1 MKRLA
6 SILIAIFCVLGIQAQ
21 YDRQQILKVYNWDE
35 YIGEGV
41 IEKFEK
47 WYKDVTGNT
56 IKVEYI
62 TYDYP
67 EECFDQMLK
76 GEIDADVFC
85 PPEYLIER
93 MMKHN
98 FLNPIDTSFVKEG
111 IPNWT
116 KGTSPFIDNIL
127 QHIGETH
134 GVNAHDYTVGYLWG
148 NTGVLINTK
157 YVKPEEVYS
166 WGFLLDS
173 KYRGKVIMK
182 DSFSDLYNILINYAF
197 YEEIKMGATNRNLL
211 ATYLTNRNIAIVE
224 DLLERAR
231 PQMKSFDVDD
241 DKRLMADGSNW
252 MSVTWN
258 GDAKWAIDE
267 ARNNVDLQYI
277 VPMEGSDCWL
287 DCWAIPACSKNTES
301 ASYWINFMCRPDIA
315 LLCMEETGYSSAI
328 ATPEILKA
336 VTDDSIKETIDLSYF
351 FGPTATAVHV
361 DSVMYPDKS
370 TIDRCSYLRDSGDR
384 QEVLREIWEK
394 IKETRVTNYW
404 HLAIIGCVVLA
415 IIITCIIILHRLNK
429 KKTTTKG

>member
-6 SILIAIFCVLGIQAQ
+6 TILITLFCVLGIQAQ

-35 YIGEGV
+35 YIGVGV
-41 IEKFEK
+41 VEKFEK
-47 WYKDVTGNT
+47 WYKEVTGNT
-56 IKVEYI
+56 IKVEYV

-67 EECFDQMLK
+67 EDCFNQMLE

-85 PPEYLIER
+85 PPEYLVER
-93 MMKHN
+93 MMKN
-98 FLNPIDTSFVKEG
+98 KFLNPIDTSFIEKG
-111 IPNWT
+111 IPNWMN
-116 KGTSPFIDNIL
+116 GTSPFIDGLL
-127 QHIGETH
+127 QLIAETQGITAKH
-134 GVNAHDYTVGYLWG
+134 YTVGYLWG

-157 YVKPEEVYS
+157 HVKPEDVYS

-173 KYRGKVIMK
+173 KYRGRVIMK

-197 YEEIKMGATNRNLL
+197 FKEIEAGITNRNLL

-267 ARNNVDLQYI
+267 AKNDVNLQYI
-277 VPMEGSDCWL
+277 VPKEGSDCWM
-287 DCWAIPACSKNTES
+287 DCWVIPACSKNVEA
-301 ASYWINFMCRPDIA
+301 ASYWINFVCRPDIA
-315 LLCMEETGYSSAI
+315 LLCMDETGYSSAI
-328 ATPEILKA
+328 ATSDILK
-336 VTDDSIKETIDLSYF
+336 TITNDSIKETIDLSYF
-351 FGPTATAVHV
+351 FGPEATAVHV

-370 TIDRCSYLRDSGDR
+370 TIDRCSFLRDSGDR
-384 QEVLREIWEK
+384 QEVIREIWEK
-394 IKETRVTNYW
+394 IKNQSVTNYW
-404 HLAIIGCVVLA
+404 HVGIAACLVLA
-415 IIITCIIILHRLNK
+415 IVITCIVILRRLRNK
-429 KKTTTKG
+429 K

>member
-6 SILIAIFCVLGIQAQ
+6 TILITLFCVLGIQAQ

-35 YIGEGV
+35 YIGVGV
-41 IEKFEK
+41 VEKFEK
-47 WYKDVTGNT
+47 WYKEVTGNT
-56 IKVEYI
+56 IKVEYV

-67 EECFDQMLK
+67 EDCFNQMLE

-85 PPEYLIER
+85 PPEYLVER
-93 MMKHN
+93 MMKN
-98 FLNPIDTSFVKEG
+98 KFLNPIDTSFIEKG
-111 IPNWT
+111 TPNWMN
-116 KGTSPFIDNIL
+116 GTSPFIDGLL
-127 QHIGETH
+127 QLIAETQGITAKH
-134 GVNAHDYTVGYLWG
+134 YTVGYLWG

-157 YVKPEEVYS
+157 HVKPEDVYS

-173 KYRGKVIMK
+173 KYRGRVIMK

-197 YEEIKMGATNRNLL
+197 FKEIEAGITNRNLL

-267 ARNNVDLQYI
+267 AKNDVNLQYV
-277 VPMEGSDCWL
+277 VPKEGSDCWM
-287 DCWAIPACSKNTES
+287 DCWVIPACSKNVEA
-301 ASYWINFMCRPDIA
+301 ASYWINFVCRPDIA
-315 LLCMEETGYSSAI
+315 LLCMDETGYSSAI
-328 ATPEILKA
+328 ATSDILK
-336 VTDDSIKETIDLSYF
+336 TITNDSIKETIDLSYF
-351 FGPTATAVHV
+351 FGPEATAVHV

-370 TIDRCSYLRDSGDR
+370 TIDRCSFLRDSGDR
-384 QEVLREIWEK
+384 QEVIREIWEK
-394 IKETRVTNYW
+394 IKNQSVTNYW
-404 HLAIIGCVVLA
+404 HVGIAACLVLA
-415 IIITCIIILHRLNK
+415 IVITCIVILRRLRNK
-429 KKTTTKG
+429 K

>member
-6 SILIAIFCVLGIQAQ
+6 TILIALFCVLGIQAQ

-35 YIGEGV
+35 YIGVGV
-41 IEKFEK
+41 VEKFEK
-47 WYKDVTGNT
+47 WYKEVTGNT
-56 IKVEYI
+56 IKVEYV

-67 EECFDQMLK
+67 EDCFNQMLE

-85 PPEYLIER
+85 PPEYLVER
-93 MMKHN
+93 MMKN
-98 FLNPIDTSFVKEG
+98 KFLNPIDTSFIEKG
-111 IPNWT
+111 IPNWMN
-116 KGTSPFIDNIL
+116 GTSPFIDGLL
-127 QHIGETH
+127 QLIAETQGITAKH
-134 GVNAHDYTVGYLWG
+134 YTVGYLWG

-157 YVKPEEVYS
+157 HVKPEDVYS

-173 KYRGKVIMK
+173 KYRGRVIMK

-197 YEEIKMGATNRNLL
+197 FKEIEAGITNRNLL

-267 ARNNVDLQYI
+267 AKNDVNLQYV
-277 VPMEGSDCWL
+277 VPKEGSDCWM
-287 DCWAIPACSKNTES
+287 DCWVIPACSKNVEA
-301 ASYWINFMCRPDIA
+301 ASYWINFVCRPDIA
-315 LLCMEETGYSSAI
+315 LLCMDETGYSSAI
-328 ATPEILKA
+328 ATSDILK
-336 VTDDSIKETIDLSYF
+336 TITNDSIKETIDLSYF
-351 FGPTATAVHV
+351 FGPEATAVHV

-370 TIDRCSYLRDSGDR
+370 TIDRCSFLRDSGDR
-384 QEVLREIWEK
+384 QEVIREIWEK
-394 IKETRVTNYW
+394 IKNQSVTNYW
-404 HLAIIGCVVLA
+404 HVGIAACLVLA
-415 IIITCIIILHRLNK
+415 IVITCIVILRRLRNK
-429 KKTTTKG
+429 K

>member
-6 SILIAIFCVLGIQAQ
+6 TILITLFCVLGIQAQ

-35 YIGEGV
+35 YIGVGV
-41 IEKFEK
+41 VEKFEK
-47 WYKDVTGNT
+47 WYKEVTGNT
-56 IKVEYI
+56 IKVEYV

-67 EECFDQMLK
+67 EDCFNQMLE

-85 PPEYLIER
+85 PPEYLVER
-93 MMKHN
+93 MMKN
-98 FLNPIDTSFVKEG
+98 KFLNPIDTSFIEKG
-111 IPNWT
+111 IPNWMN
-116 KGTSPFIDNIL
+116 GTSPFIDGLL
-127 QHIGETH
+127 QLIAETQGITAKH
-134 GVNAHDYTVGYLWG
+134 YTVGYLWG

-157 YVKPEEVYS
+157 HVKPEDVYS

-173 KYRGKVIMK
+173 KYRGRVIMK

-197 YEEIKMGATNRNLL
+197 FKEIEAGITNRNLL

-267 ARNNVDLQYI
+267 AKNDVNLQYV
-277 VPMEGSDCWL
+277 VPKEGSDCWM
-287 DCWAIPACSKNTES
+287 DCWVIPACSKNIEA
-301 ASYWINFMCRPDIA
+301 ASYWINFVCRPDIA
-315 LLCMEETGYSSAI
+315 LLCMDETGYSSAI
-328 ATPEILKA
+328 ATPDILK
-336 VTDDSIKETIDLSYF
+336 TITNDSIKETIDLSYF
-351 FGPTATAVHV
+351 FGPEATAVHV

-370 TIDRCSYLRDSGDR
+370 TIDRCSFLRDSGDR
-384 QEVLREIWEK
+384 QEVIREIWEK
-394 IKETRVTNYW
+394 IKNQSVTNYW
-404 HLAIIGCVVLA
+404 HVGIAACLVLA
-415 IIITCIIILHRLNK
+415 IVITCIVILRRLRNK
-429 KKTTTKG
+429 K

>member
-6 SILIAIFCVLGIQAQ
+6 TILITLFCVLGIQAQ

-35 YIGEGV
+35 YIGVGV
-41 IEKFEK
+41 VEKFEK
-47 WYKDVTGNT
+47 WYKEVTGNT
-56 IKVEYI
+56 IKVEYV

-67 EECFDQMLK
+67 EDCFNQMLE

-85 PPEYLIER
+85 PPEYLVER
-93 MMKHN
+93 MMKN
-98 FLNPIDTSFVKEG
+98 KFLNPIDTSFIEKG
-111 IPNWT
+111 IPNWMN
-116 KGTSPFIDNIL
+116 GTSPFIDGLL
-127 QHIGETH
+127 QLIAETQGITAKH
-134 GVNAHDYTVGYLWG
+134 YTVGYLWG

-157 YVKPEEVYS
+157 HVKPEDVYS

-173 KYRGKVIMK
+173 KYRGRVIMK

-197 YEEIKMGATNRNLL
+197 FKEIEAGITNRNLL

-267 ARNNVDLQYI
+267 AKNDVNLQYI
-277 VPMEGSDCWL
+277 VPKEGSDCWM
-287 DCWAIPACSKNTES
+287 DCWVIPACSKNIEA
-301 ASYWINFMCRPDIA
+301 ASYWINFVCRPDIA
-315 LLCMEETGYSSAI
+315 LLCMDETGYSSAI
-328 ATPEILKA
+328 ATSDILK
-336 VTDDSIKETIDLSYF
+336 TITNDSIKETIDLSYF
-351 FGPTATAVHV
+351 FGPEATAVHV

-370 TIDRCSYLRDSGDR
+370 TIDRCSFLRDSGDR
-384 QEVLREIWEK
+384 QEVIREIWEK
-394 IKETRVTNYW
+394 IKNQSVTNYW
-404 HLAIIGCVVLA
+404 HVGIAACLVLA
-415 IIITCIIILHRLNK
+415 IVITCIVILRRLRNK
-429 KKTTTKG
+429 K

>member
-6 SILIAIFCVLGIQAQ
+6 TILITLFCVLGIQAQ

-35 YIGEGV
+35 YIGVGV
-41 IEKFEK
+41 VEKFEK
-47 WYKDVTGNT
+47 WYKAVTGNT
-56 IKVEYI
+56 IKVEYV

-67 EECFDQMLK
+67 EDCFNQMLE

-85 PPEYLIER
+85 PPEYLVER
-93 MMKHN
+93 MMKN
-98 FLNPIDTSFVKEG
+98 KFLNPIDTSFIEKG
-111 IPNWT
+111 IPNWMN
-116 KGTSPFIDNIL
+116 GTSPFIDGLL
-127 QHIGETH
+127 QLIAETQGITAKH
-134 GVNAHDYTVGYLWG
+134 YTVGYLWG

-157 YVKPEEVYS
+157 HVKPEDVYS

-173 KYRGKVIMK
+173 KYRGRVIMK

-197 YEEIKMGATNRNLL
+197 FKEIEAGITNRNLL

-267 ARNNVDLQYI
+267 AKNDVNLQYI
-277 VPMEGSDCWL
+277 VPKEGSDCWM
-287 DCWAIPACSKNTES
+287 DCWVIPACSKNVEA
-301 ASYWINFMCRPDIA
+301 ASYWINFVCRPDIA
-315 LLCMEETGYSSAI
+315 LLCMDETGYSSAI
-328 ATPEILKA
+328 ATPDILK
-336 VTDDSIKETIDLSYF
+336 TITNDSIKETIDLSYF
-351 FGPTATAVHV
+351 FGPEATAVHV

-370 TIDRCSYLRDSGDR
+370 TIDRCSFLRDSGDR
-384 QEVLREIWEK
+384 QEVIREIWEK
-394 IKETRVTNYW
+394 IKNQSVTNYW
-404 HLAIIGCVVLA
+404 HVGIAACLVLA
-415 IIITCIIILHRLNK
+415 VVITCIVILRRLRNK
-429 KKTTTKG
+429 K

>member
-6 SILIAIFCVLGIQAQ
+6 TILITLFCVLGIQAQ

-35 YIGEGV
+35 YIGVGV
-41 IEKFEK
+41 VEKFEK
-47 WYKDVTGNT
+47 WYKEVTGNT
-56 IKVEYI
+56 IKVEYV

-67 EECFDQMLK
+67 EDCFNQMLE

-85 PPEYLIER
+85 PPEYLVER
-93 MMKHN
+93 MMKN
-98 FLNPIDTSFVKEG
+98 KFLNPIDTSFIEKG
-111 IPNWT
+111 IPNWMN
-116 KGTSPFIDNIL
+116 GTSPFIDGLL
-127 QHIGETH
+127 QLIAETQGITAKH
-134 GVNAHDYTVGYLWG
+134 YTVGYLWG

-157 YVKPEEVYS
+157 HVKPEDVYS

-173 KYRGKVIMK
+173 KYRGRVIMK

-197 YEEIKMGATNRNLL
+197 FKEIEAGITNRDLL

-267 ARNNVDLQYI
+267 AKNDVNLQYV
-277 VPMEGSDCWL
+277 VPKEGSDCWM
-287 DCWAIPACSKNTES
+287 DCWVIPACSKNIEA
-301 ASYWINFMCRPDIA
+301 ASYWINFVCRPDIA
-315 LLCMEETGYSSAI
+315 LLCMDETGYSSAI
-328 ATPEILKA
+328 ATSDILK
-336 VTDDSIKETIDLSYF
+336 TITNDSIKETIDLSYF
-351 FGPTATAVHV
+351 FGPEATAVHV

-370 TIDRCSYLRDSGDR
+370 TIDRCSFLRDSGDR
-384 QEVLREIWEK
+384 QEVIREIWEK
-394 IKETRVTNYW
+394 IKNQSVTNYW
-404 HLAIIGCVVLA
+404 HVGIAACLVLA
-415 IIITCIIILHRLNK
+415 IVITCIVILRRLRNK
-429 KKTTTKG
+429 K

>member
-6 SILIAIFCVLGIQAQ
+6 TILITLFCVLGIQAQ

-35 YIGEGV
+35 YIGVGV
-41 IEKFEK
+41 VEKFEK
-47 WYKDVTGNT
+47 WYKAVTGNT
-56 IKVEYI
+56 IKVEYV

-67 EECFDQMLK
+67 EDCFNQMLE

-85 PPEYLIER
+85 PPEYLVER
-93 MMKHN
+93 MMKN
-98 FLNPIDTSFVKEG
+98 KFLNPIDTSFIEKG
-111 IPNWT
+111 IPNWMN
-116 KGTSPFIDNIL
+116 GTSPFIDGLL
-127 QHIGETH
+127 QLIAETQGITAKH
-134 GVNAHDYTVGYLWG
+134 YTVGYLWG

-157 YVKPEEVYS
+157 HVKPEDVYS

-173 KYRGKVIMK
+173 KYRGRVIMK

-197 YEEIKMGATNRNLL
+197 FKEIEAGITNRNLL

-267 ARNNVDLQYI
+267 AKNDVNLQYV
-277 VPMEGSDCWL
+277 VPKEGSDCWM
-287 DCWAIPACSKNTES
+287 DCWVIPACSKNIEA
-301 ASYWINFMCRPDIA
+301 ASYWINFVCRPDIA
-315 LLCMEETGYSSAI
+315 LLCMDETGYSSAI
-328 ATPEILKA
+328 ATPDILK
-336 VTDDSIKETIDLSYF
+336 TITNDSIKETIDLSYF
-351 FGPTATAVHV
+351 FGPEATAVHV

-370 TIDRCSYLRDSGDR
+370 TIDRCSFLRDSGDR
-384 QEVLREIWEK
+384 QEVIREIWEK
-394 IKETRVTNYW
+394 IKNQSVTNYW
-404 HLAIIGCVVLA
+404 HVGIAACLVLA
-415 IIITCIIILHRLNK
+415 IVITCIVILRRLRNK
-429 KKTTTKG
+429 K

>member
-6 SILIAIFCVLGIQAQ
+6 TILITLFCVLGIQAQ

-35 YIGEGV
+35 YIGVGV
-41 IEKFEK
+41 VEKFEK
-47 WYKDVTGNT
+47 WYKEVTGNT
-56 IKVEYI
+56 IKVEYV

-67 EECFDQMLK
+67 EDCFNQMLE

-85 PPEYLIER
+85 PPEYLVER
-93 MMKHN
+93 MMKN
-98 FLNPIDTSFVKEG
+98 KFLNPIDTSFIEKG
-111 IPNWT
+111 IPNWMN
-116 KGTSPFIDNIL
+116 GTSPFIDGLL
-127 QHIGETH
+127 QLIAETQGITAKH
-134 GVNAHDYTVGYLWG
+134 YTVGYLWG

-157 YVKPEEVYS
+157 HVKPEDVYS

-173 KYRGKVIMK
+173 KYRGRVIMK

-197 YEEIKMGATNRNLL
+197 FKEIEAGITNRDLL

-267 ARNNVDLQYI
+267 AKNDVNLQYI
-277 VPMEGSDCWL
+277 VPKEGSDCWM
-287 DCWAIPACSKNTES
+287 DCWVIPACSKNVEA
-301 ASYWINFMCRPDIA
+301 ASYWINFVCRPDIA
-315 LLCMEETGYSSAI
+315 LLCMDETGYSSAI
-328 ATPEILKA
+328 ATSDILK
-336 VTDDSIKETIDLSYF
+336 TITNDSIKETIDLSYF
-351 FGPTATAVHV
+351 FGPEATAVHV

-370 TIDRCSYLRDSGDR
+370 TIDRCSFLRDSGDR
-384 QEVLREIWEK
+384 QEVIREIWEK
-394 IKETRVTNYW
+394 IKNQSVTNYW
-404 HLAIIGCVVLA
+404 HVGIAACLVLA
-415 IIITCIIILHRLNK
+415 IVITCIVILRRLRNK
-429 KKTTTKG
+429 K

>member
-6 SILIAIFCVLGIQAQ
+6 TILITLFCVLGIQAQ

-35 YIGEGV
+35 YIGVGV
-41 IEKFEK
+41 VEKFEK
-47 WYKDVTGNT
+47 WYKEVTGNT
-56 IKVEYI
+56 IKVEYV

-67 EECFDQMLK
+67 EDCFAQMLE

-85 PPEYLIER
+85 PPEYLVER
-93 MMKHN
+93 MMKN
-98 FLNPIDTSFVKEG
+98 KFLNPIDTSFIEKG
-111 IPNWT
+111 IPNWMN
-116 KGTSPFIDNIL
+116 GTSPFIDGLL
-127 QHIGETH
+127 QLIAETQGITAKH
-134 GVNAHDYTVGYLWG
+134 YTVGYLWG

-157 YVKPEEVYS
+157 HVKPEDVYS

-173 KYRGKVIMK
+173 KYRGRVIMK

-197 YEEIKMGATNRNLL
+197 FKEIEAGITNRNLL

-267 ARNNVDLQYI
+267 AKNDVNLQYI
-277 VPMEGSDCWL
+277 VPKEGSDCWM
-287 DCWAIPACSKNTES
+287 DCWVIPACSKNVEA
-301 ASYWINFMCRPDIA
+301 ASYWINFVCRPDIA
-315 LLCMEETGYSSAI
+315 LLCMDETGYSSAI
-328 ATPEILKA
+328 ATSDILK
-336 VTDDSIKETIDLSYF
+336 TITNDSIKETIDLSYF
-351 FGPTATAVHV
+351 FGPEATAVHV

-370 TIDRCSYLRDSGDR
+370 TIDRCSFLRDSGDR
-384 QEVLREIWEK
+384 QEVIREIWEK
-394 IKETRVTNYW
+394 IKNQSVTNYW
-404 HLAIIGCVVLA
+404 HVGIAACLVLA
-415 IIITCIIILHRLNK
+415 IVITCIVILRRLRNK
-429 KKTTTKG
+429 K

>member
-67 EECFDQMLK
+67 EKCFDQMLK

-85 PPEYLIER
+85 PPEYLVER
-93 MMKHN
+93 MMKHD

-111 IPNWT
+111 IPNWM

-197 YEEIKMGATNRNLL
+197 YEEVKMFDYVRYFQQYRDDNKLDLILSFNMLSICRRDMKV
-211 ATYLTNRNIAIVE
+211 LTALSMLN
-224 DLLERAR
+224 
-231 PQMKSFDVDD
+231 Q
-241 DKRLMADGSNW
+241 KR
-252 MSVTWN
+252 
-258 GDAKWAIDE
+258 
-267 ARNNVDLQYI
+267 
-277 VPMEGSDCWL
+277 
-287 DCWAIPACSKNTES
+287 
-301 ASYWINFMCRPDIA
+301 
-315 LLCMEETGYSSAI
+315 YS
-328 ATPEILKA
+328 
-336 VTDDSIKETIDLSYF
+336 
-351 FGPTATAVHV
+351 
-361 DSVMYPDKS
+361 
-370 TIDRCSYLRDSGDR
+370 
-384 QEVLREIWEK
+384 
-394 IKETRVTNYW
+394 
-404 HLAIIGCVVLA
+404 
-415 IIITCIIILHRLNK
+415 
-429 KKTTTKG
+429 